1 MKKLLQSLFILLFVA
16 SSAMAQDRTI
26 TGTVTSKE
34 DGLPIPG
41 VSVKAVGTKAA
52 VQTAAD
58 GKFSIKVASNVK
70 ALEFVSIGFEPQ
82 TINITSQSNISVSLN
97 TDAKALSEVVVVG
110 YGTRKALGTT
120 VASVGRVT
128 AEQIKDRPVANVID
142 GLQGQIAGLQVFTSS
157 GEPSASSSLRLHGNG
172 SLGAS
177 STPLLLVDGIQTQ
190 FGALVS
196 LNPNDIESIDVLK
209 DASATSIYG
218 SRAANGVVVVT
229 TKKGSAGV
237 GARIEVFS
245 QYSVSSLTPNTVDLF
260 KSVMNTKE
268 LSDFF
273 VATGQQTQAQI
284 NTLLSTYKGDTQWYK
299 TFYKDNTS
307 TYQNGINVS
316 GGAGKTNYY
325 ISFGQFKAEGLTW
338 RSDFE
343 RYTMLANVNTKVA
356 DWFDIGAKVQLGYDK
371 RQTNQY
377 GSNALNRGLFFLR
390 QPWFSPTDA
399 NGVEYPDLIPGGNFY
414 QPRYLAEKNP
424 GEGRNLQLNPT
435 AYMQIT
441 PLKGLT
447 LRTQAGLD
455 GYIYDYEGGSL
466 PSHRAN
472 AGVGNWQQEYYKGM
486 SKTWTNT
493 LEYKFKLPNTD
504 RHRFTALV
512 GHEYADNT
520 YYYNYGYVGG
530 LVDDRLMVL
539 QNGTAATRNV
549 STTKTEYAFNSF
561 FGRLEYSLDNKYYLE
576 GSIRQDES
584 SRFGINNKKATFWS
598 AGAMW
603 DIKKENFL
611 KDNRFITGAN
621 IKVSTGTQGNSEIGN
636 YRHLA
641 TVTNTVSYTG
651 TGWYVG
657 APGNPDLTWENQQKT
672 TLGLTLEFAQKVRLR
687 TEIYD
692 RQTTS
697 MLMSVPLP
705 YTSGFPNFFDNVGKL
720 QNRGIDVELNADVY
734 KNAAKNAY
742 FTPFISFNYNTD
754 KVKELFQGKNSWIV
768 ANTGVAYIVG
778 SRLNFLYPMW
788 AGVNP
793 TNGNP
798 QWYLADTGN
807 PEAGAGYTIT
817 KNDPNAVTSTFN
829 TAALQQ
835 NTGVRRYA
843 PINGGFGF
851 NAGYGDFSLVSNFSF
866 SLGKYLINN
875 DRYFLENPNQFA
887 GYNQSRTV
895 LDYWKKPGDVTTFP
909 RYGVQFT
916 QFDDRLIEDAS
927 FLRLKYIELGY
938 RLPKSILGKTNGF
951 VKSVGFSVAARN
963 ILTWTGYKGPDPEV
977 DSNLSLG
984 ANPNTRQITFGLKV
998 GL

>member
-16 SSAMAQDRTI
+16 TTAMAQDRTI

-41 VSVKAVGTKAA
+41 VSVKAVGSKAA
-52 VQTAAD
+52 VQTGAD
-58 GKFSIKVASNVK
+58 GKFSIRVASTVK
-70 ALEFVSIGFEPQ
+70 SLELNSIGFETQ
-82 TINITSQSNISVSLN
+82 TISISSQSNVNVVLS
-97 TDAKALSEVVVVG
+97 TDEKALSEVVVLG
-110 YGTRKALGTT
+110 YGTTRALGTT

-128 AEQIKDRPVANVID
+128 SEQIKDRPVANVLD
-142 GLQGQIAGLQVFTSS
+142 GLQGQIAGLQIFTSS
-157 GEPSASSSLRLHGNG
+157 GEPSASSSLRLHGSG

-177 STPLLLVDGIQTQ
+177 STPLLLIDGIQTQ

-218 SRAANGVVVVT
+218 ARAANGVVAVT
-229 TKKGSAGV
+229 TKKGRSGD
-237 GARIEVFS
+237 ARIELFS
-245 QYSVSSLTPNTVDLF
+245 QYSSSSLTPNTVDLF
-260 KSVMNTKE
+260 ESFMNTKQ

-284 NTLLSTYKGDTQWYK
+284 NTLLNTYKGDTKWYK
-299 TFYKDNTS
+299 TFYKDNAP
-307 TYQNGINVS
+307 TYQNGLNVS
-316 GGAGKTNYY
+316 GGAGRTNYY
-325 ISFGQFKAEGLTW
+325 ISFGQFKQEGLTW

-343 RYTMLANVNTKVA
+343 RYTMLANVNTKVN

-371 RQTNQY
+371 RETNPY
-377 GSNALNRGLFFLR
+377 GSNALNRGLMFLR

-414 QPRYLAEKNP
+414 NPKYLAEKVVGN
-424 GEGRNLQLNPT
+424 GRNLQLNPS

-447 LRTQAGLD
+447 LRTQAGID
-455 GYIYDYEGGSL
+455 GYIYDYEEGSL

-472 AGVGNWQQEYYKGM
+472 AGVGTWQQDYYKDM

-504 RHRFTALV
+504 RHRFTALL

-520 YYYNYGYVGG
+520 YYFNRGRVGG
-530 LVDDRLMVL
+530 LTDDRLLFL
-539 QNGTAATRNV
+539 QGGT
-549 STTKTEYAFNSF
+549 STTRVVETDKTEYAFNSF
-561 FGRLEYSLDNKYYLE
+561 FGRLEYSLDNKYYIE

-584 SRFGINNKKATFWS
+584 SRFGMNNKKATFWS
-598 AGAMW
+598 AGVMW
-603 DIKKENFL
+603 DLKKENFL
-611 KDNRFITGAN
+611 KDNKFVTGAN
-621 IKVSTGTQGNSEIGN
+621 LKLSTGTSGNSDIGN

-641 TVTNTVSYTG
+641 TVSNTVSYTG
-651 TGWYVG
+651 TGWFVG
-657 APGNPDLTWENQQKT
+657 APGNPNLTWENQQKT
-672 TLGLTLEFAQKVRLR
+672 TLGVTLEFAQKVRLR

-697 MLMSVPLP
+697 MLIQVPLA
-705 YTSGFPNFFDNVGKL
+705 YTTGFANYFDNVGTL

-734 KNAAKNAY
+734 KNSAKNAY
-742 FTPFISFNYNTD
+742 FSPFISFNYNTD
-754 KVKELFQGKNSWIV
+754 KVKELFQGRNSWIV
-768 ANTGVAYIVG
+768 ANTGTAWIVG

-793 TNGNP
+793 ANGNP
-798 QWYLADTGN
+798 QWYQTDPGN
-807 PEAGAGYTIT
+807 PEAGAGYTVT
-817 KNDPNAVTSTFN
+817 RTDASAVTSTFN
-829 TAALQQ
+829 TATLQQ
-835 NTGVRRYA
+835 NTGIRRFA
-843 PINGGFGF
+843 PMNGGFGF

-875 DRYFLENPNQFA
+875 DRYFSENPNQFA
-887 GYNQSRTV
+887 GYNQSTAV
-895 LDYWKKPGDVTTFP
+895 LDYWKAAGDVARFP

-927 FLRLKYIELGY
+927 FLRLKYVELGY
-938 RLPKSILGKTNGF
+938 KLPKSVLGNTNGV

-963 ILTWTGYKGPDPEV
+963 ILTWTGYSGPDPEV

-984 ANPNTRQITFGLKV
+984 ANPNTRQITFGIKV

>member
-1 MKKLLQSLFILLFVA
+1 
-16 SSAMAQDRTI
+16 MAQDRTI
-26 TGTVTSKE
+26 TGTVSSKE

-41 VSVKAVGTKAA
+41 VSVKAVGTKTV
-52 VQTAAD
+52 VQTGAD
-58 GKFSIKVASNVK
+58 GKFSIRVASNVTH
-70 ALEFVSIGFEPQ
+70 LELVSIGFETQ
-82 TINITSQSNISVSLN
+82 TVNVSSQSNVVVSLA
-97 TDAKALSEVVVVG
+97 TDSKALSEVVVLG
-110 YGTRKALGTT
+110 YGTSKALGTT

-128 AEQIKDRPVANVID
+128 TEQIKDRPVANVLD
-142 GLQGQIAGLQVFTSS
+142 GLQGQIAGLQIFTSS

-172 SLGAS
+172 SLGAN
-177 STPLLLVDGIQTQ
+177 STPLLLIDGIQTQ

-196 LNPNDIESIDVLK
+196 LNPNDIASIDVLK

-218 SRAANGVVVVT
+218 ARAANGVVAVT
-229 TKKGSAGV
+229 TKKGSAGA
-237 GARIEVFS
+237 GSRIEVFS
-245 QYSVSSLTPNTVDLF
+245 QYSTSSLTSNTTDVF
-260 KSVMNTKE
+260 KKMMNTKQ

-299 TFYKDNTS
+299 TYYKDS
-307 TYQNGINVS
+307 APTYQNGLSVS
-316 GGAGKTNYY
+316 GGAGRTNYY
-325 ISFGQFKAEGLTW
+325 ISFGQFKQKGLAW

-343 RYTMLANVNTKVA
+343 RYTLLTNVNTKVT
-356 DWFDIGAKVQLGYDK
+356 DWFDIGAKVQMGYDK

-377 GSNALNRGLFFLR
+377 GTNSTNRGLFFLR
-390 QPWFSPTDA
+390 QPWFSPTDE

-414 QPRYLAEKNP
+414 QPKYLAEKNP
-424 GEGRNLQLNPT
+424 GEGRNLQLNPS
-435 AYMQIT
+435 AYLQIT

-447 LRTQAGLD
+447 LRTQAGVD

-472 AGVGNWQQEYYKGM
+472 AGVGNWTQEYYKDM

-493 LEYKFKLPNTD
+493 IEYKFKLPNTD
-504 RHRFTALV
+504 RHRFTALL

-520 YYYNYGYVGG
+520 YYYNRGFVNG
-530 LVDDRLMVL
+530 LTDDRLLFL
-539 QNGTAATRNV
+539 QGGT
-549 STTKTEYAFNSF
+549 STTREVNTDKYENAFNSF

-576 GSIRQDES
+576 GSVRQDES
-584 SRFGINNKKATFWS
+584 SRFGVNNKKATFWS
-598 AGAMW
+598 VGVMW
-603 DIKKENFL
+603 DLKKENFL

-621 IKVSTGTQGNSEIGN
+621 VKLSTGTSGNSSIGN
-636 YRHLA
+636 YTHLA

-657 APGNPDLTWENQQKT
+657 APGNPNLTWEDQQKT

-692 RQTTS
+692 RQTTN

-705 YTSGFPNFFDNVGKL
+705 YTTGFNNFNDNVGKL

-734 KNAAKNAY
+734 KNASKGAY

-754 KVKELFQGKNSWIV
+754 KVKELFQGRNSWIV

-793 TNGNP
+793 ANGNP
-798 QWYLADTGN
+798 QWYQVDPGSADS
-807 PEAGAGYTIT
+807 GAGYTIT
-817 KNDPNAVTSTFN
+817 RNDPNAVSSTFN

-835 NTGVRRYA
+835 NTGIRRYA

-875 DRYFLENPNQFA
+875 DRYFMENPNQFP
-887 GYNQSRTV
+887 GFNQSVAV
-895 LDYWKKPGDVTTFP
+895 LDYWKQPGDVTTFP
-909 RYGVQFT
+909 RYGVQFM
-916 QFDDRLIEDAS
+916 QFDDRLIENAS

-938 RLPKSILGKTNGF
+938 RLPKSILGKTNGV
-951 VKSVGFSVAARN
+951 VKSLGFSVGARN
-963 ILTWTGYKGPDPEV
+963 LLTWTGYSGPDPEV